1 MIGVEVKKS
10 AGESNANLLRR
21 FSKRVQGAG
30 LVKQA
35 RGLRF
40 ATRAQS
46 PLKKKLSALH
56 RLEKR
61 VEMEHLKKTG
71 KIK

>member
-1 MIGVEVKKS
+1 MIGVEVKKT

-21 FSKRVQGAG
+21 FSKRVQSAG
-30 LVKQA
+30 LVKKA

-40 ATRAQS
+40 ASRIQS

-56 RLEKR
+56 RLGKR
-61 VEMEHLKKTG
+61 VEMERLKKIG